1 MICEMKFLSRL
12 KMFQC
17 NVGLRGRSYVLC
29 EQNPRA
35 IAQRLPCIIRKSI
48 CESKMA
54 VAQILQSLRNF
65 GVVHA

>member
-1 MICEMKFLSRL
+1 MQFLSRL

-17 NVGLRGRSYVLC
+17 NVIGLRGRSCVLC

-48 CESKMA
+48 WESKMA

>member
-17 NVGLRGRSYVLC
+17 NVIGLRVGLVFFVSKILVLW
-29 EQNPRA
+29 
-35 IAQRLPCIIRKSI
+35 LPCIIRKSI